1 MSQKQS
7 GLVCNE
13 QLDFI
18 ISRLLEISLFIF
30 NVLSNIYIDSYILYI
45 FIYIGRWW
53 VWREIACKGF
63 VTPLFSYA
71 KRHNDAGVWGDITND
86 VLKFRKVIVIINLII

>member
-1 MSQKQS
+1 MSKKQS

-18 ISRLLEISLFIF
+18 ISRLLEISLFIL

-45 FIYIGRWW
+45 FIYIGR
-53 VWREIACKGF
+53 
-63 VTPLFSYA
+63 
-71 KRHNDAGVWGDITND
+71 
-86 VLKFRKVIVIINLII
+86 